1 MWDCSAHIHFGS
13 LFSAAIL
20 DKRVKRKDDVLRAA
34 MRVHLFLLLLKM
46 LSQGTQ
52 EKWVASRSALLPCCS
67 QCRSDLLLVAIGHAV
82 QRAPGVWISLLRVG
96 RC

>member
-1 MWDCSAHIHFGS
+1 MGLLCTHSGS

-20 DKRVKRKDDVLRAA
+20 DKCVKRKDDVLGAA
-34 MRVHLFLLLLKM
+34 IHMHLFLLLLKM
-46 LSQGTQ
+46 HSQETQ

-67 QCRSDLLLVAIGHAV
+67 QCRSDLLVVAIGHAV
-82 QRAPGVWISLLRVG
+82 QCAPGVWISLLRVG